1 MRRVSATAPGP
12 AGAGTAPVAVAL
24 TLLAFTF
31 IPLGDA
37 AGKLLTEVHGLSPGL
52 VAWSRFA
59 LGALIVLPFLRDRGA
74 ALLLLGDWRVW
85 LRAGLLAATI
95 LSVLTA
101 LSQAPM
107 ATVFGIF
114 FLGPILSYGLGA
126 WLLSERV
133 GPARTALLLAGFGGV
148 LLVVQPG
155 ASLPPGAGA
164 SVLAGL
170 SYGAFLTASR
180 WLQHRGSAGGMLF
193 AQLLIGA
200 LLLAPLG
207 LPALPDLAA
216 REPEVA
222 VGALLLASAVASMAG
237 NLCLIAAYRR
247 APASRLAPFVYFKL
261 VAATAVGWAVFGD
274 WPGPVT
280 LAGLGVLV
288 ASGLA
293 TLLLRPEAPRPPP
306 G

>member
-1 MRRVSATAPGP
+1 M
-12 AGAGTAPVAVAL
+12 AL
-24 TLLAFTF
+24 VLLAFTA
-31 IPLGDA
+31 IPVGDA
-37 AGKLLTEVHGLSPGL
+37 AGKLLTDARGLPPGL
-52 VAWSRFA
+52 VAWSRFV

-74 ALLLLGDWRVW
+74 ALALLADWRVW
-85 LRAGLLAATI
+85 LRASLLAGTI

-101 LSQAPM
+101 LSVAPM

-126 WLLSERV
+126 
-133 GPARTALLLAGFGGV
+133 ALLGEVVGRVRTVLLLVGFAGV

-155 ASLPPGAGA
+155 ATLPPGAGPA
-164 SVLAGL
+164 VLAGL
-170 SYGAFLTASR
+170 FYGAFLTASR
-180 WLQHRGSAGGMLF
+180 WLQHAGSAGGMLF
-193 AQLLIGA
+193 AQLLIGT

-207 LPALPDLAA
+207 APALPGLVERGPD
-216 REPEVA
+216 VA
-222 VGALLLASAVASMAG
+222 LWALLLVSALGSMLG

-261 VAATAVGWAVFGD
+261 VGATAVGWAVFGD

-280 LAGLGVLV
+280 LAGLGLLV

-293 TLLLRPEAPRPPP
+293 TLLLRPEVPRPRP

>member
-1 MRRVSATAPGP
+1 M
-12 AGAGTAPVAVAL
+12 
-24 TLLAFTF
+24 LLAFSF

-37 AGKLLTEVHGLSPGL
+37 AAKLLTEGHGLSPGL
-52 VAWSRFA
+52 VAWSRFV
-59 LGALIVLPFLRDRGA
+59 LGAVILLPFLRGRGA
-74 ALLLLGDWRVW
+74 ALALLADWRVW
-85 LRAGLLAATI
+85 LRAALLAGTI
-95 LSVLTA
+95 LSMMTA

-126 WLLSERV
+126 WLLREAV
-133 GPARTALLLAGFGGV
+133 GPMRSLLLLAGFGGV

-155 ASLPPGAGA
+155 SALPPGAVPA
-164 SVLAGL
+164 LMAGL
-170 SYGAFLTASR
+170 GYGAFLTASR
-180 WLQHRGSAGGMLF
+180 WLQDRGSAGGMLF
-193 AQLLIGA
+193 AQLVVGS

-207 LPALPDLAA
+207 LPAIGTLDLALE
-216 REPEVA
+216 RPSVA
-222 VGALLLASAVASMAG
+222 GLLLASALASMAG

-261 VAATAVGWAVFGD
+261 VAATALGLIVFGD
-274 WPGPVT
+274 LPGPVT
-280 LAGLGVLV
+280 LAGLALVV

-293 TLLLRPEAPRPPP
+293 TLWLKPEPPRPPRA